1 MNKPGVGDER
11 GAGLAGGVLEGD
23 FSLVDVPK
31 GAGADAAGLDLL
43 TDVLRTYFAP
53 AFALAGSERLVR
65 GQRANRVTHLLQL
78 RVFHKI

>member
-11 GAGLAGGVLEGD
+11 GAGLAGGVLEGNFALAD
-23 FSLVDVPK
+23 IPK
-31 GAGADAAGLDLL
+31 RAGKAVAGLDLL

-65 GQRANRVTHLLQL
+65 GQRGNRVTHLLQL
-78 RVFHKI
+78 RVFRKI